1 MPTRNPYS
9 EEFKDNAI
17 NVALQSISG
26 EAVGKKQEEND
37 NMGFFQARNLDD
49 FLKIGF
55 ERKRL
60 QMGNFEFNDV
70 EVGCFGSKM
79 LLAGD
84 DQTVNNFLQE
94 YVSVLLKLESVKNL
108 TLRKNTQVYLVP
120 SG

>member
-1 MPTRNPYS
+1 
-9 EEFKDNAI
+9 
-17 NVALQSISG
+17 
-26 EAVGKKQEEND
+26 
-37 NMGFFQARNLDD
+37 
-49 FLKIGF
+49 
-55 ERKRL
+55 
-60 QMGNFEFNDV
+60 MGNFEFNDV